1 MCGKKIDKQA
11 VLSRCWNYKLQ
22 VKLVKLFFSR
32 NVLWTHGVG
41 KKAAVG
47 CSRTPPLRFTIT
59 GRG

>member
-1 MCGKKIDKQA
+1 MCGEKKDKHA
-11 VLSRCWNYKLQ
+11 KLNRCWNYKLQ

-47 CSRTPPLRFTIT
+47 CSHTPPLRFTIT